1 MGRQA
6 LKLANLVKKYYFATF
21 LTVAVLLLFIMYE
34 SSHRYRTTVSNKEY
48 FILNLLP
55 ENDTSIA
62 SPRHTTNGLASPR
75 AKPEATLEGEGRM
88 FKLKEGVAVSCQQLF
103 LGNMTEIKRI
113 KGSMELKSGN
123 GDDYLLEKTESCSW
137 VRDSFNVSDYSTT
150 LEKSFPIAFTFLVH
164 NSAQQVVRLLR
175 LLYRSH
181 NQYIIGPDLKSSP
194 TFVSIFRNIAY
205 CMENIHVIT
214 NIIEVKWG
222 HKSIMESQMQMYQDL
237 LNLREKQV
245 GQEKW
250 RYVINLCG
258 KELPLKSNH
267 EIISRLIKLN
277 GMSMIVAW
285 KIPPNEGQ
293 TISRLRNQTI
303 PFSLPLYKSMTYI
316 ALSFEFINF
325 LFTNKSVAHLYKF
338 FKTIDIPEEHF
349 YATVYNIP
357 HVPGGYNPEL
367 VKRNSFGIVNYFW
380 RLDDYVEKYGR
391 QCSGR
396 LTHGIC
402 IVDVGDLN
410 KTLEE
415 GRNTLFHN
423 KYFME
428 YDHVVMDCMEEKIH
442 SRDKLEYFNDLY
454 N

>member
-6 LKLANLVKKYYFATF
+6 LNLANLVKKYYFATF

-34 SSHRYRTTVSNKEY
+34 SSHRYLTTMSNKEY

-55 ENDTSIA
+55 ENGTSIA

-214 NIIEVKWG
+214 KIIEVKWG

-285 KIPPNEGQ
+285 KIPPSEGQ
-293 TISRLRNQTI
+293 TISRLRN
-303 PFSLPLYKSMTYI
+303 
-316 ALSFEFINF
+316 
-325 LFTNKSVAHLYKF
+325 
-338 FKTIDIPEEHF
+338 
-349 YATVYNIP
+349 
-357 HVPGGYNPEL
+357 
-367 VKRNSFGIVNYFW
+367 
-380 RLDDYVEKYGR
+380 
-391 QCSGR
+391 
-396 LTHGIC
+396 
-402 IVDVGDLN
+402 
-410 KTLEE
+410 
-415 GRNTLFHN
+415 
-423 KYFME
+423 
-428 YDHVVMDCMEEKIH
+428 
-442 SRDKLEYFNDLY
+442 
-454 N
+454 